1 LTDVRFVR
9 IVDRSRTVEVIMAKE
24 TLIVDLDAEMASR
37 VRQYSREHGADVADV
52 LNELIAALPVNGR
65 CGNGGPAHLNG
76 NGNGSAT
83 NLGDG
88 ALSSGS
94 TSHGDHDEEW
104 IQSLPPITRRLLGV
118 ARQGVDEDDYKEYL
132 WQKYGR

>member
-1 LTDVRFVR
+1 
-9 IVDRSRTVEVIMAKE
+9 MAKE
-24 TLIVDLDAEMASR
+24 TLIVDLDAEMANR

-52 LNELIAALPVNGR
+52 LNELIAALPVNGG
-65 CGNGGPAHLNG
+65 CGNGGSAHQNGNG

-83 NLGDG
+83 NRGDG

-94 TSHGDHDEEW
+94 TFGGDRDEEW

>member
-9 IVDRSRTVEVIMAKE
+9 IVDRSRTLKVIMAKE
-24 TLIVDLDAEMASR
+24 TLIVDLDAEMANR
-37 VRQYSREHGADVADV
+37 VRQYSREHGADVAEV
-52 LNELIAALPVNGR
+52 LNELIAALPVNGG
-65 CGNGGPAHLNG
+65 CGNGGLAT
-76 NGNGSAT
+76 GNGSAAG
-83 NLGDG
+83 LGNG

-94 TSHGDHDEEW
+94 TSLGDREEDW
-104 IQSLPPITRRLLGV
+104 VQSLPPITRRLLGV

>member
-1 LTDVRFVR
+1 
-9 IVDRSRTVEVIMAKE
+9 MAKE
-24 TLIVDLDAEMASR
+24 TLIVDLDAEMANR

-52 LNELIAALPVNGR
+52 LNELIAALPVNGG
-65 CGNGGPAHLNG
+65 CGNGGSAYQNG

-83 NLGDG
+83 NLGDR

-94 TSHGDHDEEW
+94 TSYGDRDEEW

-118 ARQGVDEDDYKEYL
+118 ARQGADEDDYKEYL